1 MQYPINLLAAA
12 ITGGAS
18 GERPVRPGSS
28 ARASSRRKSSDSPG
42 RVAAML
48 GRLVSRMLREREF
61 RRSSAALHALDD
73 GALKDI
79 GIARHEIDGVV
90 RRGRHWR

>member
-12 ITGGAS
+12 ITGGTA
-18 GERPVRPGSS
+18 GERPARPNN
-28 ARASSRRKSSDSPG
+28 RVSSRRKPSDSPG
-42 RVAAML
+42 WIASML
-48 GRLVSRMLREREF
+48 GRLASRMLREREF

-79 GIARHEIDGVV
+79 GITRHEIDRVV
-90 RRGRHWR
+90 RHGRHWR